1 MLTWTYD
8 LAHLYTC
15 PPHMNLL
22 ITPGDA
28 ALALKIDS
36 KQRKKLEIEAEKE
49 RKLQLRLDSSLDT
62 RSTGDRS
69 SGSVTTVG
77 SLSKKL
83 NVKERDGEWL
93 EVARS
98 AWDVPKLT
106 AFFGRS
112 YCWAYVCTSK
122 PGSEAH
128 MVCNHAGEPGHEVG
142 GDMHSVSEDK
152 REYVRMNSKLF
163 RPEWYKK
170 RQPAPNSPNSGT
182 GNE

>member
-1 MLTWTYD
+1 MTSPICTR
-8 LAHLYTC
+8 A

-22 ITPGDA
+22 IKPGDA
-28 ALALKIDS
+28 DLARKIDART
-36 KQRKKLEIEAEKE
+36 KVLEKE
-49 RKLQLRLDSSLDT
+49 KEKRLRVRLDSALDSN
-62 RSTGDRS
+62 STGDRS
-69 SGSVTTVG
+69 SGSVSTVG

-93 EVARS
+93 EIARS

-106 AFFGRS
+106 AYFGRS
-112 YCWAYVCTSK
+112 YCWAYVCTAK

>member
-1 MLTWTYD
+1 MTSPICTR
-8 LAHLYTC
+8 A

-22 ITPGDA
+22 IKPGDA
-28 ALALKIDS
+28 DLARTIDART
-36 KQRKKLEIEAEKE
+36 KVLEKE
-49 RKLQLRLDSSLDT
+49 KEKRLRVRLDSALDSN
-62 RSTGDRS
+62 STGNRN
-69 SGSVTTVG
+69 SGSVSTVG

-93 EVARS
+93 EIARS

>member
-1 MLTWTYD
+1 MTSPICTR
-8 LAHLYTC
+8 A
-15 PPHMNLL
+15 PPQMNLR
-22 ITPGDA
+22 IKPGDA
-28 ALALKIDS
+28 DLARKIDART
-36 KQRKKLEIEAEKE
+36 KVLEKE
-49 RKLQLRLDSSLDT
+49 KEKRLRVRLDSALDSN
-62 RSTGDRS
+62 STGNRN
-69 SGSVTTVG
+69 SGSVSTVG

-93 EVARS
+93 EIARS

>member
-1 MLTWTYD
+1 MIYD

-22 ITPGDA
+22 IKPGDA
-28 ALALKIDS
+28 DLARKIDART
-36 KQRKKLEIEAEKE
+36 KVLEKE
-49 RKLQLRLDSSLDT
+49 KEKRLRVRLDSALDSN
-62 RSTGDRS
+62 STGNRS
-69 SGSVTTVG
+69 SGSVSTVG
-77 SLSKKL
+77 SMSKKL

-93 EVARS
+93 EIARS

-106 AFFGRS
+106 AYFGRS
-112 YCWAYVCTSK
+112 YCWAYVCTAK

-142 GDMHSVSEDK
+142 GDMHSASEDK
-152 REYVRMNSKLF
+152 RQYVRTNSKLF
-163 RPEWYKK
+163 RPEWYKM

>member
-1 MLTWTYD
+1 MTSPICTR
-8 LAHLYTC
+8 A

-22 ITPGDA
+22 IKPGDA
-28 ALALKIDS
+28 DLARKIDART
-36 KQRKKLEIEAEKE
+36 KVLEKE
-49 RKLQLRLDSSLDT
+49 KEKRLRVRLDSALDSN
-62 RSTGDRS
+62 STGDRS
-69 SGSVTTVG
+69 SGSVSTVG

-93 EVARS
+93 EIARS

-112 YCWAYVCTSK
+112 YCWAYVCTAK

-152 REYVRMNSKLF
+152 REYVRTNSKLF

>member
-1 MLTWTYD
+1 MLTLTYD

-22 ITPGDA
+22 IKPGDA
-28 ALALKIDS
+28 DLARKIDART
-36 KQRKKLEIEAEKE
+36 KVLEKE
-49 RKLQLRLDSSLDT
+49 KEKRLRVRLDSALDSN
-62 RSTGDRS
+62 STGNRS
-69 SGSVTTVG
+69 SGSVSTVG

-93 EVARS
+93 EIARS

-106 AFFGRS
+106 AYFGRS
-112 YCWAYVCTSK
+112 YCWAYVCTAK

-142 GDMHSVSEDK
+142 GDMHSASEDK
-152 REYVRMNSKLF
+152 RQYVRTNSKLF
-163 RPEWYKK
+163 RPEWYKM

>member
-1 MLTWTYD
+1 MLTSTYD
-8 LAHLYTC
+8 LAHLYAC

-22 ITPGDA
+22 IKPGDA
-28 ALALKIDS
+28 DLARKIDA
-36 KQRKKLEIEAEKE
+36 KQRQKLEMEKEKKLRE
-49 RKLQLRLDSSLDT
+49 RLDSALDS
-62 RSTGDRS
+62 RSTGDKS
-69 SGSVTTVG
+69 SGSVSTVG

-93 EVARS
+93 EIARS

-112 YCWAYVCTSK
+112 YCWAYVCTAK

-142 GDMHSVSEDK
+142 GDMHSASEDK
-152 REYVRMNSKLF
+152 RQYVRTNSKLF

>member
-1 MLTWTYD
+1 
-8 LAHLYTC
+8 
-15 PPHMNLL
+15 MNLL
-22 ITPGDA
+22 IKPGDPD
-28 ALALKIDS
+28 LARKIDART
-36 KQRKKLEIEAEKE
+36 KVLEKE
-49 RKLQLRLDSSLDT
+49 KEKRLRVRLDSALDSN
-62 RSTGDRS
+62 STGNRN
-69 SGSVTTVG
+69 SGSASTVG

-93 EVARS
+93 EIARS

-106 AFFGRS
+106 AYFGRS
-112 YCWAYVCTSK
+112 YCWAYVCTAK

-142 GDMHSVSEDK
+142 GDMHSASEDK
-152 REYVRMNSKLF
+152 RQYVRTNSKLF
-163 RPEWYKK
+163 RPEWYKM